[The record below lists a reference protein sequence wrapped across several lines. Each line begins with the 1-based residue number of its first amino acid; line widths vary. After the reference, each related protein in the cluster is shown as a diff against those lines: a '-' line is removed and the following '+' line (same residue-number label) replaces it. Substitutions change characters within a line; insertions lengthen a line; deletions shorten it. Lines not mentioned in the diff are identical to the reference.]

1 MKIRVALGKQIDRR
15 GVWLLLGVVLLSI
28 HCGSDD
34 SPGAVPDGAPDTVF
48 DTGDQPR
55 ADAGT
60 SDSRL
65 DDGNSTDAFPGI
77 EADVHPDSDEPTL
90 DARADQADV
99 VSPDEDVSAQDSRAP
114 DTAPPTDGIFDDDG
128 GFYDASVDVV
138 QGDPP
143 VSDTAHDDVVMGDA
157 AFGHIWVE
165 PTSGLVVNES
175 GLQIRFSLVLGSQP
189 TADVTIALSSTRPD
203 EGAVSPSQV
212 TFTPGNWNT
221 RSWVTVTGV
230 DDNLCDGNQDF
241 TIVTAPSVSLDPI
254 FNAVDT
260 SDVTATNVDNESGGF
275 IVHGQNLSSSETG
288 GAATFAIMLSCQPVA
303 DVVLPIVSTD
313 TTEVVV
319 SPSFVTFTSRDWSSL
334 HTITATGVD
343 DAADDGD
350 QVVLVTLGPATSA
363 DPTFGGQAAPNVSVT
378 NVDDD

>member
-1 MKIRVALGKQIDRR
+1 MRIRVALVKQIERR
-15 GVWLLLGVVLLSI
+15 RVWLLLGIVPLSI
-28 HCGSDD
+28 QCGSGD
-34 SPGAVPDGAPDTVF
+34 SPGAVPDASPDIVF

-60 SDSRL
+60 SDSRF
-65 DDGNSTDAFPGI
+65 DDGNSTDASPGI
-77 EADVHPDSDEPTL
+77 EADVHPDSDAATV
-90 DARADQADV
+90 DAGADQRDV
-99 VSPDEDVSAQDSRAP
+99 VSPDEDVSARDSRAP
-114 DTAPPTDGIFDDDG
+114 DTAPPTDGIFDDEG

-138 QGDPP
+138 QSDAP
-143 VSDTAHDDVVMGDA
+143 VSDTAHDVVMGDA
-157 AFGHIWVE
+157 GSGRISVE
-165 PTSGLVVNES
+165 PTSGIVVNES
-175 GLQIRFSLVLGSQP
+175 GLQMRFSLVLGSQP

-212 TFTPGNWNT
+212 TFSPGNWNT

-241 TIVTAPSVSLDPI
+241 TIVTAPSVSVDPI

-260 SDVTATNVDNESGGF
+260 SDVTATNADNESGGF
-275 IVHGQNLSSSETG
+275 IVHGQNLSTSETG
-288 GAATFAIMLSCQPVA
+288 GAATFSITLSCQPVA

-319 SPSFVTFTSRDWSSL
+319 SPSFVTFTSGDWSSL

-350 QVVLVTLGPATSA
+350 QVVPMTLGPATSA
-363 DPTFGGQAAPNVSVT
+363 DPTFGGQAAPNVLVT
-378 NVDDD
+378 NIDDD

>member
-1 MKIRVALGKQIDRR
+1 MRIRVASAKRIDRR
-15 GVWLLLGVVLLSI
+15 RVWFLLGVVLLSI

-34 SPGAVPDGAPDTVF
+34 SRGAAPDGSPDTVF
-48 DTGDQPR
+48 DTGDQPC

-60 SDSRL
+60 SDSRF
-65 DDGNSTDAFPGI
+65 DDGNSTDASLGI
-77 EADVHPDSDEPTL
+77 DADVHPDSDAPTV
-90 DARADQADV
+90 DARADQRDV
-99 VSPDEDVSAQDSRAP
+99 VSPDDDVSAQDSRAP
-114 DTAPPTDGIFDDDG
+114 DTTPPTDRIFDDDG

-138 QGDPP
+138 QGDAP
-143 VSDTAHDDVVMGDA
+143 VSDTAHDVVMGDA

-175 GLQIRFSLVLGSQP
+175 GFQMRFSLVLGSQP

-203 EGAVSPSQV
+203 EGAVSPLQV

-221 RSWVTVTGV
+221 RAWVTVTGV

-254 FNAVDT
+254 FNAVDA
-260 SDVTATNVDNESGGF
+260 SDVSATNADNESGGF
-275 IVHGQNLSSSETG
+275 IVHGQILSTSETG
-288 GAATFAIMLSCQPVA
+288 AAATFSIALSCQPVA

-319 SPSFVTFTSRDWSSL
+319 SSSSVTFTSRDWSSL

-350 QVVLVTLGPATSA
+350 QVVPVTLGPATSA
-363 DPTFGGQAAPNVSVT
+363 DPTFGGQAAPNVLVT
-378 NVDDD
+378 NIDDD